1 MAKSLERKVG
11 FFFLVG
17 LIVLT
22 VMLEIGEKWNPFERQ
37 ISYKTYLSSITGLKL
52 GDPVRLAGVD
62 VGRITEI
69 KVLDDKVR
77 IDFNVKPGTRI
88 KTDSQASVRLTN
100 LLGGQFLGI
109 SFGSANAQLLP
120 PGGTVTGIDSANI
133 DVIVDNVSALT
144 RDTKTFINNLNKNQE
159 EVMGKISS
167 IIDENRG
174 NLKDTIGNLNSI
186 TRKFDR
192 GDGSLAMLLNDKT
205 LYKNANETT
214 ASLKSITGKINRGE
228 GTIGKLVHDD
238 TLYKDAKG
246 AVAGLNDSMKDV
258 KEIAAKINSGQGTM
272 GKLVNDESLY
282 TELKDT
288 SKNISQIARKIN
300 DGEGT
305 LGKLVNEDTLYRDAT
320 ATLKK
325 TEKAMEGLGDSGP
338 ISVLGSVIGT
348 LF

>member
-17 LIVLT
+17 LIILT
-22 VMLEIGEKWNPFERQ
+22 IMLEIGEKWNPFERQ
-37 ISYKTYLSSITGLKL
+37 ESYNTYLASVTGLKI

-62 VGRITEI
+62 VGRIAEI
-69 KVLDDKVR
+69 KVLEDKVR

-88 KTDSQASVRLTN
+88 KTDSVASVRLTN

-109 SFGSANAQLLP
+109 SFGTAGAPLLQ
-120 PGGTVTGIDSANI
+120 PGGTLLGKDSANI
-133 DVIVDNVSALT
+133 DNIVDNVGDLT
-144 RDTKTFINNLNKNQE
+144 SNTKILISDLNRNQN
-159 EVMGKISS
+159 VVFAQLSS
-167 IIDENRG
+167 IIGENRSG
-174 NLKDTIGNLNSI
+174 IRSAVKNIDSI
-186 TRKFDR
+186 SSKFDR

-205 LYKNANETT
+205 LYRNANEAT
-214 ASLKSITGKINRGE
+214 ASLKKITGKIENGE
-228 GTIGKLVHDD
+228 GTIGKLVNDD
-238 TLYKDAKG
+238 VLYTDAKG

-258 KEIAAKINSGQGTM
+258 KEIASKINSGKGTM

-282 TELKDT
+282 TELRDT
-288 SKNISQIARKIN
+288 SKNINQITTKIN
-300 DGEGT
+300 NGEGT

-325 TEKAMEGLGDSGP
+325 TEKAMDGLGDSGP

>member
-22 VMLEIGEKWNPFERQ
+22 VMLEVGEKWNPFERQ
-37 ISYKTYLSSITGLKL
+37 VGYNTYLASVTGLKV

-62 VGRITEI
+62 VGRIADI
-69 KVLDDKVR
+69 KVLEDKVR

-88 KTDSQASVRLTN
+88 KTDSVASVRLTN

-109 SFGSANAQLLP
+109 SFGTAKAALLP
-120 PGGTVTGIDSANI
+120 PGGTVPGQDSANI
-133 DVIVDNVSALT
+133 DVIVDNVSELT
-144 RDTKTFINNLNKNQE
+144 KETKGLISSLNQNQQ

-167 IIDENRG
+167 ILDENRG
-174 NLKDTIGNLNSI
+174 NLRGAITNLNSI
-186 TRKFDR
+186 TGKFDR

-205 LYKNANETT
+205 LYRNANETT
-214 ASLKSITGKINRGE
+214 ASLKKITAKIENGE
-228 GTIGKLVHDD
+228 GTIGKLVNDD

-282 TELKDT
+282 TELRGT
-288 SKNISQIARKIN
+288 SKNINQITTKIN
-300 DGEGT
+300 NGEGT
-305 LGKLVNEDTLYRDAT
+305 LGKLVNEDTMYRDAT

-325 TEKAMEGLGDSGP
+325 TEKAMDGLGDSGP